1 MTRNFFGKTL
11 QEKALYLY
19 KTIVHISRT
28 ILTNTK
34 VRSKSDT
41 SRDNESFVCPECKA
55 RCRSGDLLNEHMYEE
70 HGKQ

>member
-1 MTRNFFGKTL
+1 MVKHYMRTPYTYIKP
-11 QEKALYLY
+11 
-19 KTIVHISRT
+19 IVHISRT

-41 SRDNESFVCPECKA
+41 SRDNESFVCSECKA